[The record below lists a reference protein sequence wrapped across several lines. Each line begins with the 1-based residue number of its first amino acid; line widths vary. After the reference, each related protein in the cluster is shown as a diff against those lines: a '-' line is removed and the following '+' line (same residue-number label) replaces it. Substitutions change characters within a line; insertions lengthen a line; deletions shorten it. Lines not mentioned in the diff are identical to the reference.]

1 MSAAGGWAWLF
12 VGSALAGPA
21 GETESAAA
29 SAGGGSG
36 LSAWAHNAG
45 PLLLVAGLIIILV
58 TLLRLRRRPPQERAA
73 RPSSSADFGES
84 RRGREGLD
92 RLAVD
97 LEETARAVSALLDT
111 KIRTLDRLIADA
123 DGRIARLEG
132 LSGPA
137 ARGEP
142 GVAAAEQ
149 PAAPPPEELLAHHA
163 HIFGLADQG
172 LSVQEIAE
180 KTGHPRGEVE
190 LVLSLRRIRRPDQ

>member
-1 MSAAGGWAWLF
+1 MNATAGWAGFFL
-12 VGSALAGPA
+12 GSALGGPA
-21 GETESAAA
+21 GETESALAA
-29 SAGGGSG
+29 AGGGSG

-58 TLLRLRRRPPQERAA
+58 TFLRMRRRPREERAA
-73 RPSSSADFGES
+73 GLSTSADFGGS
-84 RRGREGLD
+84 RRGREDLD

-123 DGRIARLEG
+123 DGRIARLEA
-132 LSGPA
+132 LSGSA
-137 ARGEP
+137 AHGEP
-142 GVAAAEQ
+142 GAVAGR
-149 PAAPPPEELLAHHA
+149 PEEPLAHHA

-180 KTGHPRGEVE
+180 KTGHPHGEVE
-190 LVLSLRRIRRPDQ
+190 LVLSLRKIKRPNQ